1 MKYNPRVNERVAALP
16 GFRDLHP
23 HQDEDGRRERSS

>member
-1 MKYNPRVNERVAALP
+1 MKYNPRVNERLVGLP

-23 HQDEDGRRERSS
+23 YQDDEDAQGLWS